1 MGEKAPSFSPSLSPF
16 LLKACLTI
24 VKCMS
29 NDYARI
35 RDWVEKKKCT
45 SLFKKPLMERNRIE
59 LEGSDYSKR
68 FPVVINHILNFGS

>member
-35 RDWVEKKKCT
+35 RDWVEKKKMH
-45 SLFKKPLMERNRIE
+45 LFVQEAPNGKEQNRVRGFR
-59 LEGSDYSKR
+59 L
-68 FPVVINHILNFGS
+68 F

>member
-1 MGEKAPSFSPSLSPF
+1 MGEKAPSFSTSLSLF

-35 RDWVEKKKCT
+35 RDWVEEKNA
-45 SLFKKPLMERNRIE
+45 PLSSR
-59 LEGSDYSKR
+59 S
-68 FPVVINHILNFGS
+68 P